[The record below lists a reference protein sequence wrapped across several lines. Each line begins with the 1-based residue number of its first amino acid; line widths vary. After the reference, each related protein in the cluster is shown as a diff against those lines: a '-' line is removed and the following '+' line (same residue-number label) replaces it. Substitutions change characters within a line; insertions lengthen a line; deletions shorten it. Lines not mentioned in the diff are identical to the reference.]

1 MLAAC
6 CALLFGFPHG
16 MLEDVQAVGGSML
29 LDATTASATEPAAAF
44 AAADACVVPV
54 VAAAEAL
61 TLHIDHSG
69 EVLTAISGRSPN
81 EAGAPRRRQGC
92 CAAAKSV
99 TAKRLHTLLDE
110 SRMVVQRLTHTTSI
124 YNRHACRGCR

>member
-6 CALLFGFPHG
+6 CALLFDFPHG

-69 EVLTAISGRSPN
+69 EVLTAVSGRSPN
-81 EAGAPRRRQGC
+81 YAGAPGRKQSG
-92 CAAAKSV
+92 CAAATGDTV
-99 TAKRLHTLLDE
+99 KRLHTLLDE
-110 SRMVVQRLTHTTSI
+110 ARMVVQRLTHTASI
-124 YNRHACRGCR
+124 HNRHTCGGCR